1 MPRLGF
7 CSWSVQPAS
16 AIELVARAK
25 AASLGAVQLA
35 LDPLRTGAWPERD
48 TVADLRH
55 AGIAILSGMMGF
67 QGEDYTTLATI
78 RGTGGVRMDAHW
90 SENLAAAHANA
101 ALAERLGLRL
111 VTLHAGFIPH
121 DRADPLR
128 PLMLDRL
135 RQIADAFSARGIR
148 TALETGQESAGT
160 LLDALDELD
169 RPRVGVNFDPANMIL
184 YGMGDP
190 VAALRALRH
199 RVAQVH
205 IKDATPAALPGEWGA
220 EVPAGRGRVD
230 WAAFFDVL
238 CESSGES
245 VGTAPPVDLVI
256 EREAGT
262 ARVDDIRSAAM
273 LVRTRFPDLD

>member
-16 AIELVARAK
+16 PADLAAK
-25 AASLGAVQLA
+25 AGVAGLDAVQLA
-35 LDPLRTGAWPERD
+35 LDPIRAGAWPERD
-48 TVADLRH
+48 TVAILRD
-55 AGIAILSGMMGF
+55 AGIDMLSGMMGF
-67 QGEDYTTLATI
+67 KGEDYTTLDTI
-78 RGTGGVRMDAHW
+78 RDTGGVRLDGHW

-101 ALAERLGLRL
+101 ALADRLGLRL

-135 RQIADAFSARGIR
+135 RQVADAFSARGVRI
-148 TALETGQESAGT
+148 ALETGQESAAT
-160 LLDALDELD
+160 LLEALAELG
-169 RPRVGVNFDPANMIL
+169 RPHVGVNFDPANMIL

-190 VAALRALRH
+190 VTALRALRP

-205 IKDATPAALPGEWGA
+205 IKDARPAPVPGQWGE

-230 WAAFFDVL
+230 WAAFFGAL
-238 CESSGES
+238 CEPED
-245 VGTAPPVDLVI
+245 TAAQAVPPVDLVI
-256 EREAGT
+256 EREAGA
-262 ARVDDIRSAAM
+262 ARVEDICSAAA
-273 LVRTRFPDLD
+273 LVRARFPSLV